1 MKKVVLSSLLV
12 SKFLFADVVAPE
24 VLTKNNFETSE
35 YQLFVTNTRNIPIT
49 KDLVAKPIFEGK
61 IKEYY
66 VDFGEKSMQRMK
78 VGEDTIKALNLTDQK
93 YLGNSIYFKDMQ
105 SLQNIGIATVGSI
118 ALNAM
123 LGSVLG
129 DDTYIQVVDYFKDN
143 KPVTRVFKYVVA
155 DDTLDE
161 EERKLVFNTTNDQ
174 SYHFRSGGFQTT
186 KFK

>member
-93 YLGNSIYFKDMQ
+93 YLTDSIYFKDMQ
-105 SLQNIGIATVGSI
+105 SLQNIGITAVGSA
-118 ALNAM
+118 ALISLLAP
-123 LGSVLG
+123 VFG
-129 DDTYIQVVDYFKDN
+129 DDTYIQVTDYYKDD
-143 KPVTRVFKYVVA
+143 KPVTRLLKYLVS
-155 DDTLDE
+155 DDGLDTNE
-161 EERKLVFNTTNDQ
+161 IKLVFSTTND
-174 SYHFRSGGFQTT
+174 
-186 KFK
+186 

>member
-12 SKFLFADVVAPE
+12 SSFLFADVVAPE

-78 VGEDTIKALNLTDQK
+78 RMNKLKCMRMKFLT
-93 YLGNSIYFKDMQ
+93 
-105 SLQNIGIATVGSI
+105 
-118 ALNAM
+118 
-123 LGSVLG
+123 
-129 DDTYIQVVDYFKDN
+129 
-143 KPVTRVFKYVVA
+143 
-155 DDTLDE
+155 
-161 EERKLVFNTTNDQ
+161 
-174 SYHFRSGGFQTT
+174 
-186 KFK
+186 